1 MINGKDQ
8 SECDGHLFQSNAQM
22 FCSSETEKSARGWPH
37 DQSSTSKWVA
47 KCHCVSVR
55 LPYER
60 WIVLYC
66 PLYASYT
73 YNLNRAIHKWRKH
86 TAYPELLYWPTFS
99 TLNVWQAHP
108 HTCKHAVASVIR
120 LSCNGIDRA
129 WHSSPSEKLK
139 MKNFSW
145 ITGEVHLKI
154 LSLIPFQLSFIW
166 QIQSKSPLSRMVLSC
181 WPR

>member
-1 MINGKDQ
+1 M
-8 SECDGHLFQSNAQM
+8 SCQM
-22 FCSSETEKSARGWPH
+22 SLRFRT
-37 DQSSTSKWVA
+37 TSLWEV
-47 KCHCVSVR
+47 
-55 LPYER
+55 
-60 WIVLYC
+60 IVLYC

-86 TAYPELLYWPTFS
+86 TAYPELFYWPTFS

-120 LSCNGIDRA
+120 LSCNGTDRA

-139 MKNFSW
+139 MKNSFW
-145 ITGEVHLKI
+145 ITGEVHSEM
-154 LSLIPFQLSFIW
+154 LSLIPFHLSFIW

-181 WPR
+181 WPRERPASMEISGYKRAWLIQDRIRNDFVYSS